1 MENKLDNSG
10 GGMEAVVFYCKSY
23 RGDVLR
29 AQRLAKSIWK
39 YNKDGIQF
47 YLSAPEVDIPLFREH
62 LSEFDVIYICDEE
75 IIAANPKHDLELIR
89 KMPGSISQQ
98 IVKSEFWRLNL
109 SENYVCLDSDNEF
122 IRDFFVSDFVDENS
136 VPYTV
141 ITEGKTFLEFS
152 ERYYMPKVPSNFIRE
167 SKEVQEFF
175 GRKGKVYSFGI
186 PPLVWSKKVWM
197 ALEQELLVPS
207 NQSFA
212 ELITRY
218 PHELRLYGEA
228 LLKYRP
234 IPLLPCE
241 DIFKDYLY
249 QAQYLHDKKRGVTIE
264 MLSKNYLGIVRQ
276 SNWDG
281 VQFGAPKKSLA
292 SRINRKI
299 KQYIRWL
306 SV

>member
-1 MENKLDNSG
+1 MKDESDNF
-10 GGMEAVVFYCKSY
+10 ERQIANVVLYCKSY
-23 RGDVLR
+23 RGDVVR
-29 AQRLAKSIWK
+29 AQRLAQSIK
-39 YNKDGIQF
+39 KHNKDGLRF
-47 YLSAPEVDIPLFREH
+47 YISVPEVDMPLFQDY
-62 LSEFDVIYICDEE
+62 LGEFDVEFISDET
-75 IIAANPKHDLELIR
+75 IIASNPKHDLDHIR
-89 KMPGSISQQ
+89 KMPGSLSQQ

-122 IRDFFVSDFVDENS
+122 IRDFFVSDFIASDGY
-136 VPYTV
+136 PYTV

-152 ERYYMPKVPSNFIRE
+152 ERYYMPKVPMNFIRE

-175 GRKGKVYSFGI
+175 GRKGKIYSFGI
-186 PPLVWSKKVWM
+186 PPLVWSNKVWL
-197 ALEQELLVPS
+197 ALENELLLPT

-212 ELITRY
+212 DLITRY
-218 PHELRLYGEA
+218 PHELRVYGEA

-234 IPLLPCE
+234 IPLWPCE

-249 QAQYLHDKKRGVTIE
+249 HGQYLHDKKRGITTE
-264 MLSKNYLGIVRQ
+264 MLAKNYLGIVRQ

-281 VQFGAPKKSLA
+281 VQYGAPRKSLA